1 LAGEQVERRRMVIL
15 AADVAGHSRLVAL
28 DEEGTLP
35 LWKAQWRELIDPKVL
50 EHGGRVVGIAG
61 QLLLVEFKNV
71 IAAAC
76 CAVELQRAMLERNA
90 GGPHERV
97 AFRIGINVG
106 HIITDGAGMWGIAV
120 YVAAHLAALAKPGGI
135 CISGRVHEDLRGK
148 LEVAFED
155 QGERKLKNI
164 ARPVRVY
171 RVLL

>member
-1 LAGEQVERRRMVIL
+1 
-15 AADVAGHSRLVAL
+15 
-28 DEEGTLP
+28 
-35 LWKAQWRELIDPKVL
+35 
-50 EHGGRVVGIAG
+50 
-61 QLLLVEFKNV
+61 
-71 IAAAC
+71 
-76 CAVELQRAMLERNA
+76 MLERNA